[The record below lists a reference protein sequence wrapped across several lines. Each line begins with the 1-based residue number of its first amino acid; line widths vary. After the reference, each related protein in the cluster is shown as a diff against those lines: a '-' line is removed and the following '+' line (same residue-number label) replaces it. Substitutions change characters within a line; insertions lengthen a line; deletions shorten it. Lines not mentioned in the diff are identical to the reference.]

1 MYGGTIKMFIRQ
13 SENRSRCRF
22 MSAPSHLAGCI
33 LTPEGWVRGRI
44 AFVDT
49 VVAIEGFPD
58 APASREECIV
68 LPGFVDLH
76 VHGGGG
82 RDVMDG
88 RGAVDTIATV
98 HAQHG
103 TTSLLATTMTAP
115 RDDLNSALKDVARAM
130 SDRQPGQ
137 ARILGVHL
145 EGPFISPDR
154 LGAQPRCIRSATTE
168 EFNALNAL
176 APIRVLTLAPEMA
189 GHLDFIRYL
198 RSVGVVPQIGHSN
211 GSYEEGVAALE
222 AGAGGFT
229 HLFNAMSALHHRHPG
244 MTGAALAHAE
254 FAEIIPDLLHVHQG
268 AIHAARRAIPR
279 LYCVTDATSATGMPD
294 GHYPLGS
301 QTVHK
306 CLGGVRLAD
315 GTLAGSVLTMDQA
328 LRNLVSIGIPL
339 HQAALHVST
348 YPADYLGETR
358 IGRLRPGALADFVI
372 LDAQLEVKQVYVG
385 GRPCLTES
393 ASL

>member
-1 MYGGTIKMFIRQ
+1 
-13 SENRSRCRF
+13 

-137 ARILGVHL
+137 ARVAGVPQFNEIDALDDPARVDVETGNDALGEHVV
-145 EGPFISPDR
+145 R
-154 LGAQPRCIRSATTE
+154 QPR
-168 EFNALNAL
+168 
-176 APIRVLTLAPEMA
+176 
-189 GHLDFIRYL
+189 
-198 RSVGVVPQIGHSN
+198 
-211 GSYEEGVAALE
+211 
-222 AGAGGFT
+222 
-229 HLFNAMSALHHRHPG
+229 
-244 MTGAALAHAE
+244 
-254 FAEIIPDLLHVHQG
+254 
-268 AIHAARRAIPR
+268 
-279 LYCVTDATSATGMPD
+279 
-294 GHYPLGS
+294 
-301 QTVHK
+301 
-306 CLGGVRLAD
+306 
-315 GTLAGSVLTMDQA
+315 
-328 LRNLVSIGIPL
+328 
-339 HQAALHVST
+339 
-348 YPADYLGETR
+348 
-358 IGRLRPGALADFVI
+358 
-372 LDAQLEVKQVYVG
+372 
-385 GRPCLTES
+385 
-393 ASL
+393 